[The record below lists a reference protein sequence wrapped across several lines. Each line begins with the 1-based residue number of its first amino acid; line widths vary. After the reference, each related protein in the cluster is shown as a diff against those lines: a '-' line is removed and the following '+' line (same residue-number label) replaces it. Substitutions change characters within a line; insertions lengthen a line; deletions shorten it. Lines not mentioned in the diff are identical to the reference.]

1 MLGRPWK
8 VLHVTNLDAPAVVRG
23 LHLRRCQVNLTNGDG
38 ACAVHSVFGENRR
51 GMFEKVGARQFL
63 RDQFGQD
70 ADTFAARLVGVATLN
85 ELGYTLWQDIVQPC
99 ATQVAGR
106 VSSCWISQ
114 PEGSM
119 AWAKIVHSD
128 PVVAMQCVEAASF
141 EHGVDEQFRTARTSI
156 VNQFA

>member
-8 VLHVTNLDAPAVVRG
+8 VLHVPNLDAPAVVRA

-70 ADTFAARLVGVATLN
+70 ASTFFARLGDVATLN
-85 ELGYTLWQDIVQPC
+85 ELGYTLWQELVQPC
-99 ATQVAGR
+99 AAEVAGL
-106 VSSCWISQ
+106 VSSRWIVR
-114 PEGSM
+114 PEGNM
-119 AWAKIVHSD
+119 VWTKIAHSD
-128 PVVAMQCVEAASF
+128 PAVAMHCVWKLQVSSMELMSSSGRRGRAL
-141 EHGVDEQFRTARTSI
+141 
-156 VNQFA
+156 